1 MALRIH
7 CIGDSHCCFFLGY
20 DHISKEYPVV
30 AKSLMPRTF
39 CYRLG
44 PVLAYNLNKYGTATR
59 GKEMLDEILTG
70 LDPKKD
76 ILLLSFGEIDC
87 RAHIL
92 KQVREKNADAQEV
105 VDSCVLNYMTAVKE
119 MTRRNFRVFI
129 WNAVYSANYLEKNN
143 DLEYPYRGTVKER
156 NMITEMYN
164 RTLNAAAGAAGAVFV
179 DISGFLI
186 DRNTGLTKDE
196 FYQDSVHLNRR
207 LFTLAIRK
215 INSPGGNSVYNWYDL
230 PIYRLRYM
238 IRNIV
243 DACTDVLEK
252 LKRRLYAVRS

>member
-1 MALRIH
+1 
-7 CIGDSHCCFFLGY
+7 
-20 DHISKEYPVV
+20 
-30 AKSLMPRTF
+30 
-39 CYRLG
+39 
-44 PVLAYNLNKYGTATR
+44 
-59 GKEMLDEILTG
+59 
-70 LDPKKD
+70 
-76 ILLLSFGEIDC
+76 
-87 RAHIL
+87 L
-92 KQVREKNADAQEV
+92 KQVQEKNADAQEV

-143 DLEYPYRGTVKER
+143 DLEYPYRGTVRER

-179 DISGFLI
+179 DISGYLI

-215 INSPGGNSVYNWYDL
+215 INSLGGNSVYNWYDL
-230 PIYRLRYM
+230 TVYRLRSM

-243 DACTDVLEK
+243 GACTDGLEK